1 MNWYVKQYTGLRQV
15 RFWRTA
21 VASLV
26 RFSNKKKTT
35 DKIKL
40 LIWWYIYAFL
50 AFTFR
55 MFATFEYNIH
65 LILTNESERFVNLLL
80 NSAGMIRLDLLCYE
94 AG

>member
-1 MNWYVKQYTGLRQV
+1 
-15 RFWRTA
+15 
-21 VASLV
+21 
-26 RFSNKKKTT
+26 
-35 DKIKL
+35 
-40 LIWWYIYAFL
+40 
-50 AFTFR
+50 